1 MKRRDSIKTI
11 TLGAIGASYL
21 LNGCYGVTQ
30 EKIKRSLTRYQY
42 GRTPQEKLYDDRL
55 FNQEFF
61 TDEECA
67 QHVSVAHPKNSLL
80 RG

>member
-21 LNGCYGVTQ
+21 LNGCYGVPQ

-42 GRTPQEKLYDDRL
+42 GRTPQEKII
-55 FNQEFF
+55 
-61 TDEECA
+61 
-67 QHVSVAHPKNSLL
+67 
-80 RG
+80 

>member
-42 GRTPQEKLYDDRL
+42 GRTPQEKLYDD
-55 FNQEFF
+55 E
-61 TDEECA
+61 TI
-67 QHVSVAHPKNSLL
+67 K
-80 RG
+80 